1 MGDSVED
8 AFQRRPDEPRH
19 HGGAEAAGDSLVG
32 GVGLICSTA
41 VRLTATDGCAV
52 ALLSARSSAR
62 ELVYATDATAQRV
75 DELQFVVGEGPCLE
89 AYRTD
94 RPQLWP
100 DMSARGTSIRWP
112 AFTAEV
118 VALGVQA
125 IYAFPVPGNGSPL
138 GVLELHRGTAG
149 DLSAA
154 EEESGMACAT
164 AIGRLLESDVD
175 RLAVA
180 AELEDPGLV
189 IGADDEFSRAL
200 VFNASGM
207 VAVQLAV
214 SAEEGLARLRAYC
227 FATGRPIGD
236 VAADIVARRLS
247 LRGRPD
253 AGEGQGA

>member
-8 AFQRRPDEPRH
+8 AFQRRPEEPRH
-19 HGGAEAAGDSLVG
+19 HVGAEAGGSLVG
-32 GVGLICSTA
+32 GVGLVCTTA

-62 ELVYATDATAQRV
+62 ELVYATDATAQQV
-75 DELQFVVGEGPCLE
+75 DELQFVVGEGPCLD

-94 RPQLWP
+94 RPLLWP
-100 DMSARGTSIRWP
+100 DMSAPGTATRWP

-118 VALGVQA
+118 VALGVHA

-138 GVLELHRGTAG
+138 GVLELHRRTTGG
-149 DLSAA
+149 LSTA
-154 EEESGMACAT
+154 EEESGLACAT

-180 AELEDPGLV
+180 AALDDPGLV
-189 IGADDEFSRAL
+189 VGADDEFSRAL

-214 SAEEGLARLRAYC
+214 SADEGLARLRAYC
-227 FATGRPIGD
+227 FANGRPISE

-247 LRGRPD
+247 LRDQRDIRG
-253 AGEGQGA
+253 GQGG